1 MAEALLWEEEER
13 QNWLEVQKANLWEG
27 EVEKTIA
34 ACEAVLAIAPEPAK
48 ALISYYTHNKK
59 RMRYREFRE
68 AGYLIGSG
76 TVESACKQRV
86 SLRLK
91 RAGARWTQH
100 GATMTAKAQAAWLSG
115 EWSPT
120 TGWPLA
126 S

>member
-1 MAEALLWEEEER
+1 M
-13 QNWLEVQKANLWEG
+13 
-27 EVEKTIA
+27 
-34 ACEAVLAIAPEPAK
+34 
-48 ALISYYTHNKK
+48 SYYGHNKE

-76 TVESACKQRV
+76 TVESACKQLI

-100 GATMTAKAQAAWLSG
+100 GATMTAKARAAWLSG
-115 EWSPT
+115 AWSPT

-126 S
+126 A